1 MRNFVERRRAH
12 RAHHLQRDAQDRAG
26 GHGAVLVHPFFRARP
41 LEIFGDADELVVLD
55 AEIVEGG
62 NVDVVD
68 LLRGNRFLLELGSD
82 GRLERSCREHFDI
95 HIAAGIDLVATISA
109 CGGDLFRRRAHR
121 NTRRLGGDLRD
132 LVRSDPVFAEKNS
145 VFHKLNLF

>member
-1 MRNFVERRRAH
+1 M
-12 RAHHLQRDAQDRAG
+12 
-26 GHGAVLVHPFFRARP
+26 
-41 LEIFGDADELVVLD
+41 
-55 AEIVEGG
+55 
-62 NVDVVD
+62 VD
-68 LLRGNRFLLELGSD
+68 LVRGNRFLLELGSD

-132 LVRSDPVFAEKNS
+132 LVLTDPVFAEKNF
-145 VFHKLNLF
+145 VFHKLNPFWVVTSRVAPSSDKRRPLIVIRIATVS